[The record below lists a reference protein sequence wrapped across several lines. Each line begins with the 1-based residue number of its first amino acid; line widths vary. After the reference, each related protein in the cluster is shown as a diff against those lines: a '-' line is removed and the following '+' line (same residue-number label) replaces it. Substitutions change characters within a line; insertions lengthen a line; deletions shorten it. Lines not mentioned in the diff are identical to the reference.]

1 MGFWFF
7 MLICDLLIPAIL
19 MIAGRMMWK
28 HCPQTINMAYGY
40 RTKRSM
46 KNMETWKFA
55 HEYAGKLWWKLGL
68 LLLIPTILIHI
79 PFYGKS
85 DDTVGVLCGII
96 CTVQVIVL
104 CISIIPVENALK
116 KAFHDDGTRKN

>member
-1 MGFWFF
+1 M
-7 MLICDLLIPAIL
+7 I
-19 MIAGRMMWK
+19 IAGRMMWK
-28 HCPQTINMAYGY
+28 HCPGSINLAYGY

-116 KAFHDDGTRKN
+116 KTFHDDGTRKN